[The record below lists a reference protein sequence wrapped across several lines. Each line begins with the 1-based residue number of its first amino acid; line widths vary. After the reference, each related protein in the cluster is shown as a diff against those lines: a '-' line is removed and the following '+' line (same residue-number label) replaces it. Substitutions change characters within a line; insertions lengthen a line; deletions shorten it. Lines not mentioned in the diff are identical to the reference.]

1 VESGQTPPLPCRIST
16 LPKLRRP
23 GDHTSTSSL
32 HYGRLY
38 RSVGALA
45 AISGNVVVAL
55 GVHQVGPFLIVSHS
69 DQAISRTYVSLSYL
83 RFPRWPQHHLSKNSD
98 NDANR
103 PVRSSCY
110 RVNGVK
116 EGRRRD
122 RPRTGQD
129 SKLHNQNVI
138 RHEGPVSSKHECL
151 LSIITRHNYVF
162 SLGRREM

>member
-1 VESGQTPPLPCRIST
+1 
-16 LPKLRRP
+16 
-23 GDHTSTSSL
+23 
-32 HYGRLY
+32 
-38 RSVGALA
+38 VGALA

-110 RVNGVK
+110 RVSGVK
-116 EGRRRD
+116 KEEEEIDQQEQGRIPSSITKTSSDMRVPFLPNTNACCQSSHGTIMYSRRREGRCEHVVFLIHTRNRNNS
-122 RPRTGQD
+122 
-129 SKLHNQNVI
+129 SKLDSHDLT
-138 RHEGPVSSKHECL
+138 PK
-151 LSIITRHNYVF
+151 
-162 SLGRREM
+162 